1 MQGKFILNCAEFFHQ
16 HVHFF
21 LICTSKKIADFI
33 HALFFLKKWIKC
45 RFQYFLDRH
54 SFFQDCMLVK
64 VSGTDVLGPFYFT
77 FVRHQFSCHDTH
89 KRGLTF
95 TVCTDKSDMFS
106 LKKAKRNI

>member
-1 MQGKFILNCAEFFHQ
+1 
-16 HVHFF
+16 
-21 LICTSKKIADFI
+21 
-33 HALFFLKKWIKC
+33 
-45 RFQYFLDRH
+45 
-54 SFFQDCMLVK
+54 MLVK

-95 TVCTDKSDMFS
+95 TICANKSDMFS